1 MKSNTSNRCTTN
13 YLPHDSQL
21 FEFHLEQYHIIYK
34 LRRRQELG
42 YCLFGV
48 EYVGSSE
55 KMICSIKTELTLLN
69 NLLEYNFWLTKILHI
84 IIAQMLIGFSDD
96 SLKLYLKVV

>member
-1 MKSNTSNRCTTN
+1 MKSNISNRCTTN

-34 LRRRQELG
+34 LRRRQEFG

-48 EYVGSSE
+48 EYMGSSE
-55 KMICSIKTELTLLN
+55 KMYASFAHHFLTLLLRKMFSQRKKIICYSLLVIE
-69 NLLEYNFWLTKILHI
+69 NL
-84 IIAQMLIGFSDD
+84 D
-96 SLKLYLKVV
+96 SPP